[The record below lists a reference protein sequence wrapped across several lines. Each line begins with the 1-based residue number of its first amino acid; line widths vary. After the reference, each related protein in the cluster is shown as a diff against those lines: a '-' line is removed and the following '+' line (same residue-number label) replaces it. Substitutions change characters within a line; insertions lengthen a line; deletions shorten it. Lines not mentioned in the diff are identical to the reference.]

1 MMVKFRNVLNNL
13 TFSHFDIEFLV
24 DHLLQ
29 IVLRDLAPGGG
40 GTEWLARGDTKRGG
54 GHVFSV
60 YMLKE
65 SLHDANGGQSL
76 PKLIIEFE
84 FQFLNFVVCSI
95 FYSFAALNFDIK
107 LVIIV
112 KD

>member
-40 GTEWLARGDTKRGG
+40 GQNGWLEGILRGG
-54 GHVFSV
+54 GGMS
-60 YMLKE
+60 
-65 SLHDANGGQSL
+65 SQS
-76 PKLIIEFE
+76 I
-84 FQFLNFVVCSI
+84 C
-95 FYSFAALNFDIK
+95 
-107 LVIIV
+107 
-112 KD
+112 